1 MSQKVR
7 KIPMRTCVGCFTEKP
22 KKELIRIVRSPDGEI
37 SLDPNGKKP
46 GRGAYICRSREC
58 LKKARKQKRLEKSL
72 EAEISPELY
81 EALDNSL
88 AELEAEDG

>member
-58 LKKARKQKRLEKSL
+58 LKKAQKQKRLEKSL